1 MTYESLANKLQKSL
15 GLPAAAIM
23 VRRIGIAHRP
33 LITLI
38 DPTFEHKSELER
50 QRDVRRRL
58 QEAGID
64 PNELGFI
71 MTNTPEEDQALRDDV
86 IDEPESGS
94 LERL

>member
-1 MTYESLANKLQKSL
+1 MTYEPLTYKLQRAL
-15 GLPAAAIM
+15 NLPEAAVT

-38 DPTFEHKSELER
+38 DPTFEHKNELER

-71 MTNTPEEDQALRDDV
+71 MTNTPEEDAAMREDI

-94 LERL
+94 TEEP